1 MDFRHIESFCKV
13 ADLKSFSRAAEEL
26 YLTQPSISGHIL
38 QLEKELGVKLFD
50 RLGKEVALTAAGRC
64 FLDYATRMMELREDA
79 IQRIAELSGGARGT
93 LVVGGSTI
101 PAEYLLP
108 SIIGRFKEGREQVSI
123 SLMVSDT
130 AGIVEKLQTG
140 EIEVGVIGAAS
151 DDPHLE
157 CRSLVSDRLAL
168 VVYPD
173 HHFGASVSLK
183 ALAGEPCILRERG
196 SGTRRFIEGLLRREG
211 FSMGNLNVV
220 AEMGSTAA
228 LKSAIKGRVGVSIL
242 SVRAVEEEVKAG
254 SLRLVDIAGLDG
266 MERMFYLVTSRTR
279 TISPIG
285 LQFVDFL
292 LEWSKTAQR

>member
-13 ADLKSFSRAAEEL
+13 ADLKSFSRAAQEL

-64 FLDYATRMMELREDA
+64 FLDYARRLMDLRKDA
-79 IQRIAELSGGARGT
+79 IQQIAELSGGVKGT
-93 LVVGGSTI
+93 LTIGGSTI

-108 SIIGRFKEGREQVSI
+108 GIIGRFKEGREQVSI

-130 AGIVEKLQTG
+130 AGIIEKLQTG

-157 CRSLVSDRLAL
+157 CRGLISDRLAL

-173 HHFGASVSLK
+173 HHFGASVALRE
-183 ALAGEPCILRERG
+183 LAGEPCILRERG
-196 SGTRRFIEGLLRREG
+196 SGTRRFIEGLLRREE
-211 FSMGNLNVV
+211 FPMKDLNVV

-228 LKSAIKGRVGVSIL
+228 LKSAIKGKVGVSIL
-242 SVRAVEEEVKAG
+242 SVCAVEEEIRAG
-254 SLRLVDIAGLDG
+254 SLRLIEIADLGG
-266 MERMFYLVTSRTR
+266 MERMFYLVTNRTR
-279 TISPIG
+279 TISPVG
-285 LQFVDFL
+285 RQFVDYL
-292 LEWSKTAQR
+292 LEWANQR